1 MRTAAAFFAPLEA
14 GGLHT
19 TIYFVCPNTNIQR
32 HLPTNGG
39 ALSPVERIPH
49 HLPELQVAGSTTP
62 LRVRVYDD
70 EERCSAT

>member
-32 HLPTNGG
+32 HHADRQHLGSGAFDPDNGFPIIFP
-39 ALSPVERIPH
+39 A
-49 HLPELQVAGSTTP
+49 LQVAGSTTP

-70 EERCSAT
+70 DE